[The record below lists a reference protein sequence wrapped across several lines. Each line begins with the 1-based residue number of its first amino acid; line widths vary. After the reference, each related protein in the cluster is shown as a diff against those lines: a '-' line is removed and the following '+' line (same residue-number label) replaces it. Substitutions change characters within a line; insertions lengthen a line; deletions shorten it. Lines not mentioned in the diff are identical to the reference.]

1 MYFSLISLTE
11 KKEEVK
17 EEEERGGNQQE
28 TNELSTMQALPQQ
41 CPEHPVRGAFNNG
54 VPANTYHKRRAA

>member
-1 MYFSLISLTE
+1 MYFSLLSLTQ

-17 EEEERGGNQQE
+17 EEEEGGGNQQE
-28 TNELSTMQALPQQ
+28 MNELSTMQALPQR
-41 CPEHPVRGAFNNG
+41 CLEHPVRGAFDNG